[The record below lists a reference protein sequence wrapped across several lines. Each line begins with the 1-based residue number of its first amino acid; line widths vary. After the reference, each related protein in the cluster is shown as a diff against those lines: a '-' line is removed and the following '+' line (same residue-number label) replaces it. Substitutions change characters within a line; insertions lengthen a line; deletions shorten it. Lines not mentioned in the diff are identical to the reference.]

1 MHIYIYIYMYI
12 YIYIYNEYLSIY
24 LSIYEGFVNKCVW
37 KSCLHFKKSSKSL
50 KISKELVFTI
60 RNTFRL

>member
-1 MHIYIYIYMYI
+1 MNI
-12 YIYIYNEYLSIY
+12 YLSIY